1 MVIKMGVTKTDFMR
15 GIQCPKMLWLDRH
28 HPELKVIPPET
39 QHRLDRGND
48 FGDGA
53 MGLFGPFT
61 EVREYYPG
69 SKRPDKERMAAKTA
83 ELLAAQIP
91 VICEAA
97 FMDDKGNYCA
107 TDILRKSETGYEM
120 YEVKNS
126 TEVKE
131 QFIKDAGFQAF
142 IIRNRCHLSLQK
154 VFIVYNSGISES
166 PYEIEDVTKDA
177 FLCANWVADNIDY
190 LGNIKEQ
197 PTEVQCYMGMQCSL
211 PYECWYADYCRGQ
224 QKSCLTEEK

>member
-1 MVIKMGVTKTDFMR
+1 
-15 GIQCPKMLWLDRH
+15 
-28 HPELKVIPPET
+28 
-39 QHRLDRGND
+39 
-48 FGDGA
+48 
-53 MGLFGPFT
+53 
-61 EVREYYPG
+61 
-69 SKRPDKERMAAKTA
+69 
-83 ELLAAQIP
+83 
-91 VICEAA
+91 
-97 FMDDKGNYCA
+97 MDDKGNYCA

-177 FLCANWVADNIDY
+177 FSCANWVADNIDY

-197 PTEVQCYMGMQCSL
+197 PTEVQCHMGMQCSL